1 MQRRALMQYSGG
13 FKCSDL
19 MWMKRSVVKQ
29 FSQEFKLNVVVLGS
43 MREELTTKQ
52 IAAKYISR

>member
-1 MQRRALMQYSGG
+1 MQRRVLMQKLGG

-19 MWMKRSVVKQ
+19 MWMKRSVKQ
-29 FSQEFKLNVVVLGS
+29 FSQEFKLKVVLES
-43 MREELTTKQ
+43 MREDLTTNQ